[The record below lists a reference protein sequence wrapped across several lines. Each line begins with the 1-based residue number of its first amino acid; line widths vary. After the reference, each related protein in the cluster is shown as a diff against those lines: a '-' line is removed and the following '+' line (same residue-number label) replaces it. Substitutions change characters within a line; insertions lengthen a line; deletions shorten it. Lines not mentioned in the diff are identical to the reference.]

1 MTASIREAL
10 SDPELKCTQVELEA
24 ALSNSREARQVVFDL
39 FQDLNGFQPRRL
51 QALLGRVVQ
60 SDRLVRFLSAA
71 VVDRQQ
77 KLVKV
82 DDATCDLVT
91 AEGTCHAR
99 FTLSREAATH
109 QDNLQLMGLDHP
121 VGTGGARALAQ
132 RATGRSRHCRIGRRG
147 RTDSAIAVDS

>member
-1 MTASIREAL
+1 MAEDLRAQILGQLSERLNYDRLYQEAL
-10 SDPELKCTQVELEA
+10 SDWNWKRTQVELEA
-24 ALSNSREARQVVFDL
+24 ALSEFPRSAAGGVRPVPRPQRL
-39 FQDLNGFQPRRL
+39 QPRRL

-60 SDRLVRFLSAA
+60 SGSTGALSLAA

-99 FTLSREAATH
+99 FTLR
-109 QDNLQLMGLDHP
+109 P
-121 VGTGGARALAQ
+121 R
-132 RATGRSRHCRIGRRG
+132 RPRPIRI
-147 RTDSAIAVDS
+147 ICN